1 MTEDGA
7 LPDTLSIDQVW
18 TFFKNEQ
25 KINKGLRQHL
35 KALTAKLEVIER
47 LEKTIRDMDL
57 ENSRLRAEV
66 KRLHA
71 AAAALG
77 ENNG

>member
-1 MTEDGA
+1 MTENGA

-66 KRLHA
+66 KQLRA
-71 AAAALG
+71 AQAALG
-77 ENNG
+77 ERP

>member
-1 MTEDGA
+1 MTEDGPP
-7 LPDTLSIDQVW
+7 PDTLSIEQVW
-18 TFFKNEQ
+18 TFFRNEH

-66 KRLHA
+66 KQLRA
-71 AAAALG
+71 AQAALG
-77 ENNG
+77 ERP

>member
-1 MTEDGA
+1 MTDDGA

-47 LEKTIRDMDL
+47 LEKTIRDMQL

-66 KRLHA
+66 KQLRA
-71 AAAALG
+71 AQAALG
-77 ENNG
+77 ERP

>member
-66 KRLHA
+66 KQLRA
-71 AAAALG
+71 AQAALG
-77 ENNG
+77 ERP

>member
-47 LEKTIRDMDL
+47 LEKTIRDIDL

-66 KRLHA
+66 KQLRA
-71 AAAALG
+71 AQAALG
-77 ENNG
+77 ERP